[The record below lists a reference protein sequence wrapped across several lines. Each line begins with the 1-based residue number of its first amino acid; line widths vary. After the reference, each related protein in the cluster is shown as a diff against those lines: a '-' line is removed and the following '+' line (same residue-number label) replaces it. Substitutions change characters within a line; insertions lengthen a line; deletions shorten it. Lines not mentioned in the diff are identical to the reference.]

1 MPHLPFTPN
10 HVLLI
15 SACYPNTAALL
26 AANADL
32 RPNNQELS
40 RLTYY
45 AANRPG
51 KINKLGSELEK
62 RAVAEA
68 RKAKTGNARARAC
81 VLTSCVPK
89 SLLTFTF

>member
-10 HVLLI
+10 HILLI
-15 SACYPNTAALL
+15 SACYPSSSALL
-26 AANADL
+26 AADADCL
-32 RPNNQELS
+32 PNNQELS

-51 KINKLGSELEK
+51 KINKLAVELEK

-81 VLTSCVPK
+81 VHVS
-89 SLLTFTF
+89 